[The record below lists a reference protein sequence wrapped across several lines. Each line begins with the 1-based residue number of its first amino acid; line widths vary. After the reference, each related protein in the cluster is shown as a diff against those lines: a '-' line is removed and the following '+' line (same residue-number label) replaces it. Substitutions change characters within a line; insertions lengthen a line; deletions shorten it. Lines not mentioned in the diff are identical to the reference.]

1 MTRRL
6 AGLLAALTLAA
17 GCHGPKSPEELK
29 KAECEKHPERVAL
42 FREGERPSRPYRVLT
57 EVGATLFVS
66 AASRTRTL
74 QVKACQ
80 LGADAVLDVS
90 SESPTRGRSQTNEGR
105 GLAILYVDDI
115 DAPTVVKASGAP
127 VAPTSLD
134 SAVSI
139 PPPTRPLRQA
149 TP

>member
-6 AGLLAALTLAA
+6 GGLLAALTLAA

-57 EVGATLFVS
+57 EVGATWFVS

-90 SESPTRGRSQTNEGR
+90 SQPKSGHSNEGR
-105 GLAILYVDDI
+105 GLAILYVDDV
-115 DAPTVVKASGAP
+115 DAATTLPSSGTT

-134 SAVSI
+134 SAASI